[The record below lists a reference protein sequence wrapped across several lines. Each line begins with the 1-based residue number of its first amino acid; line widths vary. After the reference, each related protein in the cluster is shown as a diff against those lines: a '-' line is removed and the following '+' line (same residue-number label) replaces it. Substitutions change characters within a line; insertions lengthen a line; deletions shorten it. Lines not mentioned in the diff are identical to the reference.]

1 MKTLYSFPSYVKS
14 TSTVLLNLVLI
25 LGLVMTREM
34 SCAEGYVQAASY
46 IPYDQILLFG
56 DSITQFSEYQG
67 RGFAFAPQVQDDY
80 IRKLDVLNRGFSGYT
95 SSQGLHV
102 LPQFFPPP
110 HVAKVRLMTVFF
122 GANDAVLPPGDQYV
136 PLDKYKQNLR
146 DIIRHRIVRHGGT
159 KIILLTPPPV
169 NEYQLTAFDLS
180 KGVTPLSRMANNTKM
195 YADACREVGESL
207 NVAIADIWFAFMK
220 QAGWEAGQPIAGSK
234 DIPENSKLAALLS
247 DGLHF
252 TAEGYKAM
260 YDEVLRAIREYYPE
274 EAPERQPVHF
284 PPYQFAEDA

>member
-1 MKTLYSFPSYVKS
+1 
-14 TSTVLLNLVLI
+14 
-25 LGLVMTREM
+25 MTTEM
-34 SCAEGYVQAASY
+34 SFTEGYVTAASY

-56 DSITQFSEYQG
+56 DSITQFSEWQG

-95 SSQGLHV
+95 SSQALNV

-110 HVAKVRLMTVFF
+110 QVAKVRMMTVFF

-136 PLDKYKQNLR
+136 PLDKYKANLR
-146 DIIRHRIVRHGGT
+146 DIIRHRIVRYGGT
-159 KIILLTPPPV
+159 KIVLITPPPV

-180 KGVTPLSRMANNTKM
+180 KGLTSLSRTANNTKM

-207 NVAIADIWFAFMK
+207 NVAIADVWSAFMK
-220 QAGWEAGQPIAGSK
+220 EAGWVAGQPVAGSH
-234 DIPENSKLAALLS
+234 DIPENPKLAALLV

-252 TAEGYKAM
+252 TPEGYKVM
-260 YDEVLRAIREYYPE
+260 YNEVLRAIRAYYPE

-284 PPYQFAEDA
+284 PPYQFAESA